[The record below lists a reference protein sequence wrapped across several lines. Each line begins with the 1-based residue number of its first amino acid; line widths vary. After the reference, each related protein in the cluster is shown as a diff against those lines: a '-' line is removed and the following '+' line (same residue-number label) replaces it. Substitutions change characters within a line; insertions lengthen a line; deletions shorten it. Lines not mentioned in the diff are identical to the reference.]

1 MMKPIGGYFEL
12 ELRQGEHYHKD
23 AIRLNSARNCFE
35 YILLARKYKKVFLPY
50 YTCEVLLQPLHKYG
64 LAYEFY
70 SINKFLEPVCLR
82 SLCPDEAFLYTN
94 YFGLKQAFVR
104 KLSEIYGEHLI
115 VDNAQAFFAPR
126 IESIDTFYS
135 PRKFFGVP
143 DGGYLYTNC
152 LLTQDLLLDHS
163 YDRIQHLV
171 QRIDNGAEDGYA
183 EFRRNDESLDNRPL
197 FRMSKLTSCIL
208 QNIDYEEIKEKRCSN
223 FNILQEYLGCS
234 NHIDLKLQEEDIPM
248 VYPYYTTDIMLK
260 NKLIKNKIFVATY
273 WPNVCK
279 WCASTG
285 LESHLVKHLLPLP
298 IDQRYGFK
306 EMDRIIKQIKE

>member
-64 LAYEFY
+64 IAYEFY
-70 SINKFLEPVCLR
+70 SINKSLEPACLR
-82 SLCPDEAFLYTN
+82 CLRPDEAFLYTN
-94 YFGLKQAFVR
+94 YFGLKQTFVR

-115 VDNAQAFFAPR
+115 VDNAQAFFAPP
-126 IESIDTFYS
+126 IDGIDTFYS
-135 PRKFFGVP
+135 PRKFFGVS

-152 LLTQDLLLDHS
+152 LLTQDFLLDHS

-183 EFRRNDESLDNRPL
+183 EFRRNDESLDNRPI
-197 FRMSKLTSCIL
+197 FRMSKLTSSIL
-208 QNIDYEEIKEKRCSN
+208 QNIDYEEIKERRYSN
-223 FNILQEYLGCS
+223 FNILQKYLCSS
-234 NHIDLKLQEEDIPM
+234 NHIALNIQNGDVPM
-248 VYPYYTTDIMLK
+248 VYPYYTDDIMLK
-260 NKLIKNKIFVATY
+260 KRLIDSKIFVATY
-273 WPNVCK
+273 WPNVFE
-279 WCASTG
+279 WCVETSTEYQ
-285 LESHLVKHLLPLP
+285 LSQNILPLP
-298 IDQRYGFK
+298 IDQRYGLN
-306 EMDRIIKQIKE
+306 EMEQIIKLIL